1 MVFLGLAPS
10 CGRQR
15 GKGYGIEPLDW
26 LMRRAHTK
34 SPRKLTTRKDKD
46 VPK

>member
-15 GKGYGIEPLDW
+15 GKGYEKPIVLF
-26 LMRRAHTK
+26 LTLII
-34 SPRKLTTRKDKD
+34 LTT
-46 VPK
+46 